1 MHSSSGSTFHPYS
14 VVAIGGHNGAGRTV
28 FFILTGIEGGG
39 VANYENIK
47 DKGFDNRTTGE
58 LREIAI
64 KGGKA
69 SGEARRRKADFR
81 KTLNMLLTAEIDSEE
96 WKPVLEA
103 LGVECTLESA
113 LNMAMIK
120 EGLAGNVK
128 AYEAIAKYAGQS
140 NQTER
145 DDEEQRIRTERAKR
159 ARDLEVGNDDSND
172 ENIQNFL
179 KAMRPTQ
186 EDLEELFDNVG
197 DGENESEEKTE

>member
-1 MHSSSGSTFHPYS
+1 M
-14 VVAIGGHNGAGRTV
+14 
-28 FFILTGIEGGG
+28 
-39 VANYENIK
+39 ANYENIK
-47 DKGFDNRTTGE
+47 DYGFDKRTAKE
-58 LREIAI
+58 QREIAVM
-64 KGGKA
+64 GGKA

-81 KTLNMLLTAEIDSEE
+81 KTLNMLLTAKIDSEE
-96 WKPVLEA
+96 WKPVLDA

-197 DGENESEEKTE
+197 DGENESEDKTE